1 LSTARLSADDKHM
14 NLSREVAIALE
25 LAETTVP
32 FARSR
37 EGEAERW
44 LRVLRRLGR
53 TGEALA
59 ELGVEDGP
67 LESPAEARIAF
78 EESDSGSSVQDV
90 ADRAAMYA
98 RARGGRVVGTID
110 LLFGVLGV
118 YGRDFSRALYR
129 RGVPRELLLEQLTMQ
144 VEEHASGYLP

>member
-1 LSTARLSADDKHM
+1 MKC
-14 NLSREVAIALE
+14 SREVTIALE

-44 LRVLRRLGR
+44 LRVLRRLER

-59 ELGVEDGP
+59 ALGVADGP
-67 LESPAEARIAF
+67 LESPAEARLSPA
-78 EESDSGSSVQDV
+78 DSEDTGSVEDV
-90 ADRAAMYA
+90 AERAAMYA
-98 RARGGRVVGTID
+98 RARGGEVIGTID

-118 YGRDFSRALYR
+118 YGRDFSKALYR
-129 RGVPRELLLEQLTMQ
+129 SGVARELLLDHLTMQ
-144 VEEHASGYLP
+144 VEEHPSGLMP

>member
-1 LSTARLSADDKHM
+1 MADQKCM
-14 NLSREVAIALE
+14 TFSREVTIALE

-44 LRVLRRLGR
+44 LRVLRRLER

-59 ELGVEDGP
+59 ALGVKDGP
-67 LESPAEARIAF
+67 LESPAEARVQA
-78 EESDSGSSVQDV
+78 ERENGSVWEV
-90 ADRAAMYA
+90 AERSAMYA
-98 RARGGRVVGTID
+98 RARGGDVVGTID

-118 YGRDFSRALYR
+118 YGKDFTKALYR
-129 RGVPRELLLEQLTMQ
+129 AGVARELLLDHLTMQ
-144 VEEHASGYLP
+144 VDEHPTGYLP